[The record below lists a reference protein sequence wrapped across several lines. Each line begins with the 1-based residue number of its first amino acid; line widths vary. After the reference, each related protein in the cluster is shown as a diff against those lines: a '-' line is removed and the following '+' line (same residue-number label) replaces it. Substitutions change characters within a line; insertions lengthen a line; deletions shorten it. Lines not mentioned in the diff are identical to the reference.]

1 MLSTIK
7 VGMNMNETEQGHEF
21 TEIVLET
28 FKVSGLLTIEG
39 DRLTQPH
46 GLSSARW
53 KILGALARSD
63 SPQTVSQIARSM
75 GQTRQSVQRLVDVMC
90 KDGILE
96 LLDNPNHKRAKH
108 VMLTT
113 KGQEIFA
120 QLDDMWN
127 PWASQH
133 ATHFSQQELETT
145 LATLKKIALQFN
157 GEQGESH
164 QNTT

>member
-1 MLSTIK
+1 
-7 VGMNMNETEQGHEF
+7 MNETQQGYEF
-21 TEIVLET
+21 TEIVLQT

-39 DRLTQPH
+39 DRLTQPY

-63 SPQTVSQIARSM
+63 RPQTVSQIARSM

-96 LLDNPNHKRAKH
+96 LLVNPNHKRAKH

-113 KGQEIFA
+113 KGQETFA
-120 QLDDMWN
+120 RLDKMWN

-133 ATHFSQQELETT
+133 AIHFNQQELEIT

-157 GEQGESH
+157 GEPGDIRKA
-164 QNTT
+164 